1 MAIAMTVALVSDSC
15 HYLPRDTIADLELHQ
30 VPLYVHAAGVARR
43 ETDITDYAEYYRSLD
58 TTKDLPTTSQPSVG
72 DFLAV
77 YEPLLEDGGEI
88 ISIHLSGGLSG
99 TVRSAEQ
106 ARDHLGAD
114 GARVHVVDSN
124 TAAGGLGMMLIAA
137 NAALR
142 AGEGVEG
149 ALARAQEAREHLR
162 LRFAMDTLEYIRR
175 GGRIG
180 EAQAWLG
187 TALQIKPI
195 LTVESEIAAVA
206 RVRTTKKALANLLD
220 VLAEA
225 KADGCDGWFVHH
237 IQAPDRAQQLVAAG
251 TELFGSAPVLVAE
264 VGPVLGTH
272 VGPGTTAVGAVP
284 RRLLVP

>member
-1 MAIAMTVALVSDSC
+1 MTVALVSDSC
-15 HYLPRDTIADLELHQ
+15 HYLPPQQIADAELHQ
-30 VPLYVHAAGVARR
+30 VPLYVHAGGVARR
-43 ETDITDYAEYYRSLD
+43 ETDITDYVEYYRSLD
-58 TTKDLPTTSQPSVG
+58 TTKYLPTTSQPSVG

-77 YEPLLEDGGEI
+77 YEPLLADGGEI

-106 ARDHLGAD
+106 ARDQLGDA
-114 GARVHVVDSN
+114 GARVHVLDSN
-124 TAAGGLGMMLIAA
+124 TAAGGLGVMLIAA
-137 NAALR
+137 SAGLR
-142 AGEGVEG
+142 AGEGVDG
-149 ALARAQEAREHLR
+149 ALARAREAREHLR
-162 LRFAMDTLEYIRR
+162 LRFAVDTLEYLRR

-187 TALQIKPI
+187 TALQIKPM
-195 LTVESEIAAVA
+195 LTVESVIAPVA

-225 KADGCDGWFVHH
+225 KEHGCDGWFVHH
-237 IQAPDRAQQLVAAG
+237 IQAPERAEQLVAAG
-251 TELFGSAPVLVAE
+251 TELFGSAPVMVSE

-272 VGPGTTAVGAVP
+272 VGAGTTAVGAAP